1 MGGSASY
8 TTASVTSPGRATNTS
23 NVPATITSCGSV
35 DWITYLAP
43 SLQSLPSASLEA
55 YLTSAYSKLNRDYAN
70 LERYQN
76 SNITDTAALAS
87 FVISEFSTLNA
98 DVTSIYGSPGWGI
111 VSFQNI
117 ASTDPC
123 LFSACLTSYLA
134 VSSRI
139 APLFSGLF
147 DFAYSAAPP
156 CCGQCT
162 VQATGVQLKYWPT
175 PAPTPP
181 VSILVDQQN
190 VS

>member
-1 MGGSASY
+1 LGVAASY
-8 TTASVTSPGRATNTS
+8 PTAKTTLPGSATNTS
-23 NVPATITSCGSV
+23 KVPATITSCGSV
-35 DWITYLAP
+35 DWNTYLAP

-55 YLTSAYSKLNRDYAN
+55 YLVSGYSKLNRDFAN

-76 SNITDTAALAS
+76 SNITDTAALVS
-87 FVISEFSTLNA
+87 FLFAEISTVNA
-98 DVTSIYGSPGWGI
+98 DVTSLYGSAGWGI

-134 VSSRI
+134 VSSAI
-139 APLFSGLF
+139 APRLSGLF
-147 DFAYSAAPP
+147 DFEYKAAPP

-162 VQATGVQLKYWPT
+162 VLATGVQLKYWPT

-181 VSILVDQQN
+181 VSILVDRQN